1 MIDQNTPCGWPW
13 HGLIAGGV
21 VGSTGKTVTQPI
33 HGYSWLIDMGLPA
46 ISRSMAEQAHDTAN
60 HFEWRNYALI
70 PAGRVHDTALPE
82 NSFIH
87 VDEAHSPW
95 LVELEFSFPAGNTL
109 RVDYSIVRFG
119 LFGTGVHTP
128 VTGYRTVDC
137 EDIALGTNAATLDQY
152 IDRIPTLW
160 DVNINGKK
168 CLIGIALVTTD
179 QMGFGYCHMCSLVEA
194 TLSGTGG
201 DDGAE
206 ISFSLAEIQGHAEL
220 RNRTG
225 TGDIANGESTTTWSR
240 YAYYNADNLPCSARM
255 QIYYWAE
262 KTGSGSTTIA
272 IQDMD
277 LRLQENG
284 TTKDYLRCYRVYDGS
299 VGYATS
305 TWTGSIAPH
314 LASNDAWNPA
324 YGSAYRIINAF
335 TSTDNWMAMGV
346 GDTNLHTDIIGYQ
359 RIDAHSHAL
368 FYNGASRNY
377 QSIVT
382 PAGVIAGPASA
393 SANVYVAWQR
403 KTGDTTVS
411 TSPVCYV

>member
-1 MIDQNTPCGWPW
+1 MIEPQSPWGWPW
-13 HGLIAGGV
+13 HGLITGGV
-21 VGSTGKTVTQPI
+21 IGDTGKSVTQPL
-33 HGYSWLIDMGLPA
+33 HGYAWLIDMGLAA
-46 ISRSMAEQAHDTAN
+46 ITRGSAEQAHDTAN

-70 PAGRVHDTALPE
+70 PAGRIHDTALPE

-87 VDEAHSPW
+87 VDEANIPW
-95 LVELEFSFPAGNTL
+95 LVELAFSFPSGNTL
-109 RVDYSIVRFG
+109 RVDYTIVRFG

-128 VTGYRTVDC
+128 VTGYQTVSC
-137 EDIALGTNAATLDQY
+137 EDIALGTNADTLDEY
-152 IDRIPTLW
+152 TSRIPTLW
-160 DVNINGKK
+160 DVNTNGKK
-168 CLIGIALVTTD
+168 CLIGVDLVAPHL
-179 QMGFGYCHMCSLVEA
+179 GVNYCHMCALVEA

-201 DDGAE
+201 DDGSDL
-206 ISFSLAEIQGHAEL
+206 SFALAEIQGHAEL
-220 RNRTG
+220 RNRTS
-225 TGDIANGESTTTWSR
+225 TGDIVNGESTTTWSR
-240 YAYYNADNLPCSARM
+240 FAYYNADDVACSARM

-262 KTGSGSTTIA
+262 STGSGSTEIT

-284 TTKDYLRCYRVYDGS
+284 TTQDYLRCYRVYDGS
-299 VGYATS
+299 LGYATS
-305 TWTGSIAPH
+305 TWTGSISSH
-314 LASNDAWNPA
+314 LTSDDAWNPA
-324 YGSAYRIINAF
+324 DGSAYRIINAF
-335 TSTDNWMAMGV
+335 TAFNKWMAMGV